1 MKFTIDWCI
10 FGFQKNEGTIQSKA
24 CKDRCSDG
32 LQAALL
38 DRLLQTNSTLQ
49 YQYCETGDGA
59 FSKGVQDCMSCL
71 EEVPD
76 SKSLVNCKASPLFL
90 D

>member
-1 MKFTIDWCI
+1 MKFTIDWCV
-10 FGFQKNEGTIQSKA
+10 FGYQDNKGTTQNKA
-24 CKDRCSDG
+24 CNYRCSDG

-59 FSKGVQDCMSCL
+59 FLKGVQDCMACL
-71 EEVPD
+71 GDVPD
-76 SKSLVNCKASPLFL
+76 SKSLVNCKSSPFL
-90 D
+90 N